1 MFNIHIEIIESQ
13 YYNSE
18 NKNQYN
24 MTESTT
30 TIKNKMILPDLAE
43 LDNWLDEAHHT
54 ILNFYRERG
63 SLNGNCS

>member
-1 MFNIHIEIIESQ
+1 MFSINIVITESQ

-18 NKNQYN
+18 KENQYS

-30 TIKNKMILPDLAE
+30 TIKNKMILPDIAE

-54 ILNFYRERG
+54 ILKFYRERG
-63 SLNGNCS
+63 TLNGNGN